1 MPFKSI
7 IPLTQSGTAEF
18 SIPLPIEGWELPI
31 NVICTINNLT
41 NAGIHQSVPVEINI
55 TLVLQNL
62 AAQGAVADQYIYISS
77 FNVNPTNAIEVDYLP
92 DWDSPAFPL
101 PWSYRPDNPA
111 RFSELWC
118 TPTGINSP
126 GSATNTIYEVF
137 SDSQEVVLQDTGLL
151 NLKIEPLISRKNPV
165 DPMWE
170 YSNLT
175 YYDFKPIVSIP
186 ISIMSELDANR
197 ELMQEQQQNL
207 QYEFDKLQAQQV
219 VDQKTE
225 NNRAFSLT
233 LFVLAFALIDIAVA
247 LAPYT
252 TNKEKETEHEQAK
265 ARKKQNKINENLG
278 PDGAIVQRQN

>member
-7 IPLTQSGTAEF
+7 IPLTQSGTVEF

-31 NVICTINNLT
+31 SVICTINNLT
-41 NAGIHQSVPVEINI
+41 NAGIYQNVPVEINI
-55 TLVLQNL
+55 TLVLQNF
-62 AAQGAVADQYIYISS
+62 AAQGAVADEYIYISS
-77 FNVNPTNAIEVDYLP
+77 FIVNPTNAIEVNYLP
-92 DWDSPAFPL
+92 DWDSTTFPI

-118 TPTGINSP
+118 TPTDINSP
-126 GSATNTIYEVF
+126 RNGTNTIYEVF

-151 NLKIEPLISRKNPV
+151 NLKIEPLIFEKNPV

-175 YYDFKPIVSIP
+175 YYNFKPIVSIP

-197 ELMQEQQQNL
+197 EIMQEQQQNL
-207 QYEFDKLQAQQV
+207 QYEFDKLQAEMNQNQI
-219 VDQKTE
+219 TE
-225 NNRAFSLT
+225 SKRGNALA
-233 LFVLAFALIDIAVA
+233 LWVLAFAFVDMAVA
-247 LAPYT
+247 LVPYT

-265 ARKKQNKINENLG
+265 ARKRQNKILENLKH
-278 PDGAIVQRQN
+278 DGAIV